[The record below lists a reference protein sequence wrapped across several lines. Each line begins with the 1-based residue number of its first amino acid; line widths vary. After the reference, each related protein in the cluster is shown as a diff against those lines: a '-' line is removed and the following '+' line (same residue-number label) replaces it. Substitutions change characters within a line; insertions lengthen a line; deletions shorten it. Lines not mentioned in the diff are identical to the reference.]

1 MGNSNSTESNHS
13 DRHNVNATSST
24 GGYPIDK
31 KSPAP
36 PIVTPSSHKDTD
48 RRIPF
53 RLSVTS
59 YSADNDSDRPPDS
72 ATSDIS
78 ASGMGGE
85 ERMWPSS
92 LSSSPVGS
100 SSNNP
105 NTDTPTI
112 SNTTPAT
119 TTTATTTTTTAPT
132 TATTTTH
139 APRAV
144 PLSTGKSGWV
154 SSTGNTSP
162 WYGGSLSSSTSSHHR
177 SDSVRGPYYRAR
189 AMSVNRDSE
198 ADDESSST
206 ITQQRFNRNPSMIRD
221 SQQKGIPTIITWA
234 QGGQNVYVTGTFN
247 GWKHKI
253 KLVKSTQDFTA
264 VLELPPGTHRLK
276 FIVDDEWKCSNE
288 METATDPDGNLVNYL
303 QVSDEYEDSLDDFGD
318 NKTDQG
324 SRSSTPTEE
333 YTSQIPADL
342 LALAANISE
351 DEQGQ
356 KITSEWEQRQPQ
368 PPSLPPHL
376 ETVLLNSQAIS
387 EEDNSVL
394 PEPNHVTLNHLYASS
409 IKDNVMALSTTTR
422 YRKKYVTT
430 MYYRPV
436 FPKRSQYFHWRLV
449 LPYSALGQ
457 LGQQHVS
464 RLKYNVCHF
473 QFPIV
478 TSCCVAIDLHL
489 HLYSRS
495 SSLFARSQQ
504 DWTSWFV
511 LESSTYRRTS
521 KPLRITRVYHYGCQR
536 PCLVN

>member
-13 DRHNVNATSST
+13 DRHDANANSST
-24 GGYPIDK
+24 TGYPIDK

-36 PIVTPSSHKDTD
+36 PVVTPSSHKDTD

-59 YSADNDSDRPPDS
+59 YNDNDSDRPPDS
-72 ATSDIS
+72 ATSDVS
-78 ASGMGGE
+78 VGGMGGE
-85 ERMWPSS
+85 ERMWSS
-92 LSSSPVGS
+92 SSSSSPVAN
-100 SSNNP
+100 NNP
-105 NTDTPTI
+105 NTTTP
-112 SNTTPAT
+112 TTPAT
-119 TTTATTTTTTAPT
+119 TATVATTTPTTTTTTA
-132 TATTTTH
+132 TH
-139 APRAV
+139 PPRAV

-198 ADDESSST
+198 ADDEPSSSSS
-206 ITQQRFNRNPSMIRD
+206 ITQQQRFNRNPSMIRD
-221 SQQKGIPTIITWA
+221 SPQKGIPTIITWA

-303 QVSDEYEDSLDDFGD
+303 QVSDEYEDSLDEFGD
-318 NKTDQG
+318 SKTDQG
-324 SRSSTPTEE
+324 SGSSTPTEE

-342 LALAANISE
+342 LALATNMSE

-356 KITSEWEQRQPQ
+356 RIASEWEQRQPQ

-422 YRKKYVTT
+422 YRKKVNEVES
-430 MYYRPV
+430 MSDPCADAM
-436 FPKRSQYFHWRLV
+436 FHVIVCNDNV
-449 LPYSALGQ
+449 L
-457 LGQQHVS
+457 
-464 RLKYNVCHF
+464 
-473 QFPIV
+473 
-478 TSCCVAIDLHL
+478 
-489 HLYSRS
+489 S
-495 SSLFARSQQ
+495 SS
-504 DWTSWFV
+504 V
-511 LESSTYRRTS
+511 PKEVEIIVES
-521 KPLRITRVYHYGCQR
+521 IH
-536 PCLVN
+536 

>member
-119 TTTATTTTTTAPT
+119 TTTATTTTTTAPI

-221 SQQKGIPTIITWA
+221 SQQKGNTHIHTYIYDSYHLIIQLTYIGIPTIITWA

-253 KLVKSTQDFTA
+253 KLVKRY
-264 VLELPPGTHRLK
+264 VLY
-276 FIVDDEWKCSNE
+276 DD
-288 METATDPDGNLVNYL
+288 PI
-303 QVSDEYEDSLDDFGD
+303 YE
-318 NKTDQG
+318 
-324 SRSSTPTEE
+324 
-333 YTSQIPADL
+333 
-342 LALAANISE
+342 
-351 DEQGQ
+351 
-356 KITSEWEQRQPQ
+356 
-368 PPSLPPHL
+368 
-376 ETVLLNSQAIS
+376 
-387 EEDNSVL
+387 
-394 PEPNHVTLNHLYASS
+394 
-409 IKDNVMALSTTTR
+409 
-422 YRKKYVTT
+422 
-430 MYYRPV
+430 
-436 FPKRSQYFHWRLV
+436 
-449 LPYSALGQ
+449 
-457 LGQQHVS
+457 
-464 RLKYNVCHF
+464 C
-473 QFPIV
+473 
-478 TSCCVAIDLHL
+478 
-489 HLYSRS
+489 
-495 SSLFARSQQ
+495 
-504 DWTSWFV
+504 
-511 LESSTYRRTS
+511 
-521 KPLRITRVYHYGCQR
+521 
-536 PCLVN
+536 

>member
-1 MGNSNSTESNHS
+1 MGNSNSTEANHS
-13 DRHNVNATSST
+13 ERHNANAASSSSS
-24 GGYPIDK
+24 YPIDK

-36 PIVTPSSHKDTD
+36 PIVTPSSHTDTD

-59 YSADNDSDRPPDS
+59 YTADNDSDRPPDS

-78 ASGMGGE
+78 VSGIGGE
-85 ERMWPSS
+85 ERMWSS
-92 LSSSPVGS
+92 SSSWSSPVG
-100 SSNNP
+100 NNSP
-105 NTDTPTI
+105 NIATPT
-112 SNTTPAT
+112 TTPAT
-119 TTTATTTTTTAPT
+119 TTTTTTAAATTTTTTT
-132 TATTTTH
+132 TPATTTH

-198 ADDESSST
+198 ADDESSSSMT
-206 ITQQRFNRNPSMIRD
+206 QQQQRFTRNPSMIRD

-303 QVSDEYEDSLDDFGD
+303 QVSDDYEDSLDEFGD

-324 SRSSTPTEE
+324 SGSSTPTEE

-342 LALAANISE
+342 LALATNISD

-356 KITSEWEQRQPQ
+356 KIASEWEQRQPQ

-436 FPKRSQYFHWRLV
+436 FPKR
-449 LPYSALGQ
+449 
-457 LGQQHVS
+457 
-464 RLKYNVCHF
+464 
-473 QFPIV
+473 
-478 TSCCVAIDLHL
+478 
-489 HLYSRS
+489 
-495 SSLFARSQQ
+495 
-504 DWTSWFV
+504 
-511 LESSTYRRTS
+511 
-521 KPLRITRVYHYGCQR
+521 
-536 PCLVN
+536 